1 MKHSYQSGHCF
12 GAVQSMLVDILG
24 ILKVSARWVPRMLT
38 DDEKSTWLNISRY
51 VKGFRKMGA
60 ANVD

>member
-1 MKHSYQSGHCF
+1 MKHSLRSSHKF
-12 GAVQSMLVDILG
+12 LG
-24 ILKVSARWVPRMLT
+24 SSINPNKHLRC
-38 DDEKSTWLNISRY
+38 